1 MKYEVTVPIAG
12 AISVTVEADDPEEAR
27 EKAVANAMDVIE
39 VKDTGG
45 EGIDDPMVQH
55 GALIEINP
63 YDKIIDGNVAC
74 VPYGWCEIEW
84 LNDE

>member
-12 AISVTVEADDPEEAR
+12 AICVTVEADDVDEAR

-45 EGIDDPMVQH
+45 EAIEDASVKH
-55 GALIEINP
+55 GALVEINA
-63 YDKIIDGNVAC
+63 YDKIIDGNVAF
-74 VPYGWCEIEW
+74 VPYGWCEVEW
-84 LNDE
+84 LSDE